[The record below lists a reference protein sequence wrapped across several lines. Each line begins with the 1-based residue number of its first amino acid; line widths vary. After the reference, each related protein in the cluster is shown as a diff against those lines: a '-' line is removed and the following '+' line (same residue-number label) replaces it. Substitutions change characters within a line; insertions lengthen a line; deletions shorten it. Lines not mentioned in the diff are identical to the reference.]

1 MTNHDDEPEAITE
14 EDRDRDTQEAS
25 AETDEELPSLDI
37 VYHEVK
43 ERLDV
48 QLSQIDSLDGK
59 TGNLLFMSS
68 VVLGIGAT
76 AQALLLELTDS
87 PLVMLLFS
95 IPIVFY
101 SLAMF
106 FALRSWVVRPY
117 FRDPKPRPLRDYY
130 LARESQFTTRRLL
143 AHFISCYEW
152 NTAVIKKKVR
162 ELRFSM
168 WFFLAEVITLA
179 VVLIIR
185 PWVVS

>member
-1 MTNHDDEPEAITE
+1 VKKYDEATTVNEKPEDI
-14 EDRDRDTQEAS
+14 DV
-25 AETDEELPSLDI
+25 AETSDSTGEKPPSLDV
-37 VYHEVK
+37 VYQEVK

-48 QLSQIDSLDGK
+48 QLKQIDSLDGK

-76 AQALLLELTDS
+76 AQALLLGLS
-87 PLVMLLFS
+87 GNPLIVLLFS

-101 SLAMF
+101 SLSMS

-117 FRDPKPRPLRDYY
+117 FRDPEPRPFRDYY
-130 LARESQFTTRRLL
+130 LTREPQFTMRRLL
-143 AHFISCYEW
+143 THFISCYEW
-152 NTAVIKKKVR
+152 NVNVVKKKVR

-179 VVLIIR
+179 SVLIIR
-185 PWVVS
+185 PWLLS